1 MPSATARSYPVS
13 GELYPSQLVRVVAS
27 RSVRTADTV
36 PAGSRPLAWRRAKS
50 GCRSE
55 PAWPTGPSA
64 AEPRTVPRADR
75 NTTRSRALLVP
86 VPPSRAA
93 RRNLAPAGLGRP
105 VAVCTGTRW
114 ASTAVPPAPPANS
127 FPDPPPARRPGKPLV
142 PYRTTVGRPRSICQ
156 PGIVTASQPCAD
168 ASPVSAPPLATR
180 LVPGRTVAAGRAAAA
195 GAAVTAA
202 GPVTARA
209 AIVIPVAS
217 PRRAK
222 GRGQKAAW
230 REPASTAFRP

>member
-36 PAGSRPLAWRRAKS
+36 PAGRRPLACRRAKS
-50 GCRSE
+50 GFCSE
-55 PAWPTGPSA
+55 PAWPTGPST

-127 FPDPPPARRPGKPLV
+127 FPGPPPARRPGKPLV
-142 PYRTTVGRPRSICQ
+142 PYLTTVGSPRRTCQ

-180 LVPGRTVAAGRAAAA
+180 LVPGRTAAAGRAVLAVRPAVPAAA
-195 GAAVTAA
+195 AAASRTAD
-202 GPVTARA
+202 
-209 AIVIPVAS
+209 
-217 PRRAK
+217 
-222 GRGQKAAW
+222 
-230 REPASTAFRP
+230 PA